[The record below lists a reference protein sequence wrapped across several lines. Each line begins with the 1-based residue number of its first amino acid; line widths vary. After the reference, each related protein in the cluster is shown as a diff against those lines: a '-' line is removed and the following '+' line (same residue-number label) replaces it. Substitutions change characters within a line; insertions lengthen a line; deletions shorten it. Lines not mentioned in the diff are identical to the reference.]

1 MQANMPVFH
10 GGCNEQVA
18 RSAVTHGENLHVL
31 IFEEDANTAESLVNL
46 LGESGQPLQLAH
58 VSDTGKLETA
68 LEANAP
74 DILVCGARQASSAF
88 AATQALL
95 AACDPDFPVI
105 TITDIHPEGAMVEA
119 NPAGAAQLLAYDR
132 PDEIR
137 RAFSREVEILG
148 LRRKLD
154 MLGCRLHAAE
164 QRCHAFIE
172 QSSDAV
178 AYLHDDIHVY
188 ANRAYMDLFAISTR
202 EDIEG
207 TSILDLVNSDEHE
220 HFGKFLHNYRQQQEA
235 VQALHVHC
243 LRSGGST
250 FASNMEFSPAVMDGV
265 DCTQVIIRPRHSN
278 AELEKKLDALSK
290 NDILTGLYNR
300 PHFMHVLGES
310 INNQQQE
317 SGSSALIYILL
328 DNFKSI
334 RENVG
339 VAASDFLLRDIAGLV
354 EKHAGRRDCVARFGE
369 YAFTILHHD
378 KSKEKIQ
385 ALGEKLLHDIAA
397 HVSGIDGHSLSTTS
411 SIGICAI
418 TGHAKN
424 AQDVLS
430 RADLACEVA
439 RSAGGNQIHTHS
451 VAVDEH
457 LSGEDN
463 SHCHDIIRKT
473 IDENRF
479 YLVYQPIVSLKGN
492 SGERYEVL
500 LRVVDEAGH
509 VILPGQ
515 FLGIAEQTGLSGE
528 IDRWIINR
536 AFRQLATMRGNGRDI
551 SFFIKLSGN
560 SLTDSKLP
568 EWINMR
574 LKHYRLVSDGIIFEI
589 PELVAVRDLKNS
601 IIFCRSMEKIHCKV
615 ALEHYGRSNQPQLLN
630 HLPADFLKI
639 DGSLINNLAAKEEN
653 QAQVKGVVSL
663 AHKHGKKCVA
673 EHVEEAGDLALLW
686 QYGMDFIQGN
696 FVQEPS
702 RRLNYDFEGE
712 IA

>member
-1 MQANMPVFH
+1 M
-10 GGCNEQVA
+10 
-18 RSAVTHGENLHVL
+18 THGENLHIL
-31 IFEEDANTAESLVNL
+31 IFEEDANTVESLVNL
-46 LGESGQPLQLAH
+46 LGESGYPLQLAH
-58 VSDTGKLETA
+58 VSEAGKLETA
-68 LEANAP
+68 LDADVP
-74 DILVCGARQASSAF
+74 DILICGARQASPAF
-88 AATQALL
+88 EATQSLL
-95 AACDPDFPVI
+95 AGRNPDFPVI
-105 TITDIHPEGAMVEA
+105 TITDIHPEGSMLEA
-119 NPAGAAQLLAYDR
+119 NLAGPAQLVAYDR

-148 LRRKLD
+148 LRRKLEQ
-154 MLGCRLHAAE
+154 LGCRLYAAE

-178 AYLHDDIHVY
+178 AYLHDGMHVY

-207 TSILDLVNSDEHE
+207 TPILDMVNSDEHE
-220 HFGKFLHNYRQQQEA
+220 HFRKFLRDYQQQQGT
-235 VQALHVHC
+235 VQTLHIHC
-243 LRSGGST
+243 TRSGGET
-250 FASNMEFSPAVMDGV
+250 FESNIEFSPAARDGEA
-265 DCTQVIIRPRHSN
+265 CTQVIIRPRHSN
-278 AELEKKLDALSK
+278 AELEKKLDALSR

-300 PHFMHVLGES
+300 QHFMRVLDDS

-317 SGSSALIYILL
+317 PGARALIYILL

-339 VAASDFLLRDIAGLV
+339 VAASDLLLRDIAGLV
-354 EKHAGRRDCVARFGE
+354 EKHADRRDCVARFGE
-369 YAFTILHHD
+369 YAFAILHYD
-378 KSKEKIQ
+378 SSKEKIQ
-385 ALGEKLLHDIAA
+385 ALGERLLHDIAA
-397 HVSGIDGHSLSTTS
+397 HVSGIDGHSLSTTG
-411 SIGICAI
+411 SIGICAV

-463 SHCHDIIRKT
+463 SHWHDIIRNT

-479 YLVYQPIVSLKGN
+479 YLVYQPIVSLKGS
-492 SGERYEVL
+492 SGQRFEVL

-515 FLGIAEQTGLSGE
+515 FLSIAEQTGLSGE
-528 IDRWIINR
+528 IDHWIINR
-536 AFRQLATMRGNGRDI
+536 AFKQLAKMRADGKEV
-551 SFFIKLSGN
+551 SFFIKLSGA
-560 SLTDSKLP
+560 SLTDSRLP
-568 EWINMR
+568 EWISMR

-589 PELVAVRDLKNS
+589 PELVAVGDLKNS
-601 IIFCRSMEKIHCKV
+601 IIFVRSMERIHCKV

-663 AHKHGKKCVA
+663 AHKHGKKCIA

-686 QYGMDFIQGN
+686 QYGVDYIQGN

-702 RRLNYDFEGE
+702 RHLNYDFEGE